1 MIPESHSSLMQ
12 RLGITAEHLRVTA
25 TVTAG
30 ILLANVLDREAMVVH
45 ANDPLGKQAALAL
58 PSALP
63 APELSGPGHPATDT
77 AVEIGTTAI
86 SLLAVQSKNNTST
99 KELAAIAVAAQVGAC
114 AVDAAVERSGW
125 LTQAERAQEDV
136 GFSAISV
143 AWFTK
148 FLLDR
153 ASQSKEHAK
162 RWYTGLAAFAV
173 TVGGLSPLYEGSQG
187 GKLDATSHL
196 AGLAVGGVGYLWVKG
211 RRAETAPAS

>member
-1 MIPESHSSLMQ
+1 MTAENQSLTQ

-25 TVTAG
+25 TVSAG
-30 ILLANVLDREAMVVH
+30 ILLANLLDRENMVVH

-63 APELSGPGHPATDT
+63 APEVNGPGHLPTDT

-99 KELAAIAVAAQVGAC
+99 RELATMAVAAQVGAC
-114 AVDAAVERSGW
+114 AVDVVVERSGW
-125 LTQAERAQEDV
+125 LTAAERAQEDV

-143 AWFTK
+143 ALFTK

-153 ASQSKEHAK
+153 AGQSKEHAK
-162 RWYTGLAAFAV
+162 RWYAGLAVLAGTF
-173 TVGGLSPLYEGSQG
+173 VGLEPLSSGAQG
-187 GKLDATSHL
+187 GKLDATSHA
-196 AGLAVGGVGYLWVKG
+196 AGLAVGYFGYRFGKRKTQMQNTL
-211 RRAETAPAS
+211 